1 MLQPVF
7 GDIGIEP
14 RIIYDRRKV
23 QRKDQPQRQR
33 RQRRR
38 EKEPSILS
46 HQFQHAENIARLE
59 SSSVW
64 ESALWFP
71 IARLAPDLVSTVSNR
86 ELTGR
91 RPQHTMN
98 DKPSMAEP
106 VFYDPERARWKRLR
120 RLVDALVAVLSALVI
135 FFVYTTLRDER
146 LPELLFSPQKRAFKA
161 LKESEKE
168 KARERQKKL
177 ASRSHRKSKLPAS
190 EVKLNQEEGIRAA
203 FYVPWDAASFS
214 SLRDYSRQIDLLYPD
229 WLHVLTPDGRL
240 QGVDDQTNTFFDVV
254 QSNRVRSVDDR
265 VMPLLKAEDATME
278 VFPMVNN
285 FDGTE
290 WVGGITDF
298 LNDPS
303 ARAVFRQQVGVYLSS
318 DRFRGLMVDF
328 EAFPSVGQPGYVALL
343 NELASDLHAR
353 GMKLYVSVPAHNPE
367 FNYAAIAGPAD
378 GVVVMNYDEH
388 YPGAASGP
396 VASQDWFVDNLKYIV
411 KAIPKEKVICAIANY
426 GYDWVLK
433 PKKGK
438 IPPDARDHTVSAQEA
453 WLEARDSDEDV
464 TFDDDALNPHFSYL
478 DEHSLRHDVWFLD
491 AVTALNHM
499 RAAQTLGI
507 QTFAL
512 WRLGGEDRTLWRIW
526 DVPGEAGATDKLR
539 DVPPGQDVDMEGQ
552 GEILRIEDR
561 PTHGTRDFTIDA
573 GTKLI
578 TDENFQS
585 LPEPYRVARY
595 GYTPNK
601 VALTFDDGPDPDWT
615 PKILDA
621 LKKEHAS
628 ATFFLIGIQTDKFPG
643 LAERIYRE
651 GHAIGN
657 HTFTHPDVSN
667 ISSTQ
672 MKVELNLTE
681 RLFASLVG
689 VRVVLMRPP
698 YAIDEEPDT
707 ADQVRP
713 LEFAQDL
720 GYITVGNRIDPNDWS
735 DKPRHHTA
743 EEISTYVLAH
753 LPPCGPNDLR
763 CGNIVLLHDGGGNRA
778 ETLRALPMIIDGIR
792 ARGLEVAPVYELLG
806 KTRAD
811 VMAPLTTRELW
822 AARLD
827 GLGFWLFEAGIV
839 AITWIFFLGDLL
851 MTGRLLFIGTAAVYD
866 RLQEKIFG
874 RPAEVASYKPKVAV
888 LIPAYNEE
896 KVVERTVRAALNSN
910 YPNLRVIVIDDGS
923 RDRTLEVARRAFA
936 REEAAGRVLI
946 LTKPN
951 SGKAEALNYGI
962 EHIGDAELFVGIDAD
977 TVIASDAISRLV
989 PHFINPKV
997 GAIAGNAKVGNRV
1010 NLWTRWQALEYI
1022 TSQNFERRALDVLGA
1037 VSVVP
1042 GAIGAWRVSA
1052 VREAG
1057 GYQIDTVAED
1067 ADLTMALLRRGY
1079 RVEYEDM
1086 ALAYTEAPTSA
1097 NGLMRQR
1104 FRWSFGILQAV
1115 YKHSGVFAR
1124 KGALGFVALPNI
1136 VIFQILLPLVSP
1148 LIDIMFAVGAIWY
1161 FIQKHFHPDSTDPAS
1176 FHKLVAFF
1184 FVFLVVD
1191 FLASALAFA
1200 LERRRPDDK
1209 EDSWLLTQVW
1219 LQRFAYRQLF
1229 SVVLF
1234 RTLKRALEGRRFAW
1248 DKLERTAAVKYVP
1261 SENRDSVNVP

>member
-1 MLQPVF
+1 
-7 GDIGIEP
+7 
-14 RIIYDRRKV
+14 
-23 QRKDQPQRQR
+23 
-33 RQRRR
+33 
-38 EKEPSILS
+38 
-46 HQFQHAENIARLE
+46 
-59 SSSVW
+59 
-64 ESALWFP
+64 
-71 IARLAPDLVSTVSNR
+71 
-86 ELTGR
+86 
-91 RPQHTMN
+91 
-98 DKPSMAEP
+98 MAEP
-106 VFYDPERARWKRLR
+106 VFYDPRRARWKRLR
-120 RLVDALVAVLSALVI
+120 RVVDAVVATLSALII

-146 LPELLFSPQKRAFKA
+146 LPELLFSPQRRIFKA
-161 LKESEKE
+161 LKENEKD

-177 ASRSHRKSKLPAS
+177 ALRSHRKSKLAAS

-214 SLRDYSRQIDLLYPD
+214 SLRDFSRQLDLLYPD
-229 WLHVLTPDGRL
+229 WLHVLTPDGHL
-240 QGVDDQTNTFFDVV
+240 QAVDDQTNKFFDVV
-254 QSNRVRSVDDR
+254 QNNHVRSVDDR
-265 VMPLLKAEDATME
+265 VMPLLKAEDNSME

-290 WVGGITDF
+290 WAEGITGF
-298 LNDPS
+298 LNNPA
-303 ARAVFRQQVGVYLSS
+303 ARSLFRQQVEMYLAS
-318 DRFRGLMVDF
+318 DHFRGLMVDF
-328 EAFPSVGQPGYVALL
+328 EAFPKVGQPGYIALL
-343 NELASDLHAR
+343 RELSSDLHSR
-353 GMKLYVSVPAHNPE
+353 GMKLYVSVPAHNEDFDYP
-367 FNYAAIAGPAD
+367 AIAEPAD

-388 YPGAASGP
+388 YPGAPSGP
-396 VASQDWFVDNLKYIV
+396 VASQDWFVENLKFAV
-411 KAIPKEKVICAIANY
+411 NVIPREKLICAIANY

-433 PKKGK
+433 PKTGK
-438 IPPDARDHTVSAQEA
+438 LPPEEKDHSVSVQEA
-453 WLEARDSDEDV
+453 WLAARDSDEDV
-464 TFDDDALNPHFSYL
+464 TYDEDALNPHFSYL
-478 DEHSLRHDVWFLD
+478 DESSLRHDVWFLD

-512 WRLGGEDRTLWRIW
+512 WRLGGEDRSIWRVW
-526 DVPGEAGATDKLR
+526 DMPGDVGAADKLHS
-539 DVPPGQDVDMEGQ
+539 VPPGQDVDMEGQ

-561 PTHGTRDFTIDA
+561 PSPGTRDLTIDPK
-573 GTKLI
+573 TKLI

-585 LPEPYRVARY
+585 MPEPYRVARY
-595 GYTPNK
+595 GYSPNK

-615 PKILDA
+615 PKILDV
-621 LKKEHAS
+621 LKREHAP
-628 ATFFLIGIQTDKFPG
+628 ATFFLIGIQTDKFSG
-643 LAERIYRE
+643 LAKRIYNE
-651 GHAIGN
+651 GHTIGN

-667 ISSTQ
+667 ISAGY
-672 MKVELNLTE
+672 MRVELNLTE

-689 VRVVLMRPP
+689 IRATLLRPP

-713 LEFAQDL
+713 LEIAQED
-720 GYITVGNRIDPNDWS
+720 GYTTVGNRIDPNDWS
-735 DKPRHHTA
+735 SNPRHSA
-743 EEISTYVLAH
+743 EQISSYVLAH
-753 LPPCGPNDLR
+753 LPPCGANDPR

-778 ETLRALPMIIDGIR
+778 ETVRALPMIIEGIR
-792 ARGLEVAPVYELLG
+792 ARGYEIAPVYELLG

-811 VMAPLTTRELW
+811 VMSPLPTGQRW
-822 AARLD
+822 VARLD
-827 GLGFWLFEAGIV
+827 RLSFWLFDAAV
-839 AITWIFFLGDLL
+839 MSITWIFFLGDLL
-851 MTGRLLFIGTAAVYD
+851 MTGRLLFIGAAAVYD
-866 RLQEKIFG
+866 RVQEKIFG
-874 RPAEVASYKPKVAV
+874 KPAEVASYKPKVAV

-896 KVVERTVRAALNSN
+896 KVIERTVRAALNSN

-923 RDRTLEVARRAFA
+923 QDRTLEVARKAFA
-936 REEAAGRVLI
+936 AEEAAGKVLI
-946 LTKPN
+946 LTKAN
-951 SGKAEALNYGI
+951 AGKAGALNYGI
-962 EHIGDAELFVGIDAD
+962 EHIQDAELFVGIDAD
-977 TVIASDAISRLV
+977 TIIASDAIARLV

-1057 GYQIDTVAED
+1057 GYQLDTVAED

-1086 ALAYTEAPTSA
+1086 ALAYTEAPTNA
-1097 NGLMRQR
+1097 NALMRQR

-1115 YKHSGVFAR
+1115 YKHRGVFAR
-1124 KGALGFVALPNI
+1124 KGALGLVALPNI

-1148 LIDIMFAVGAIWY
+1148 LIDIMFAFGALWY
-1161 FIQKHFHPDSTDPAS
+1161 LVQKHFHPDSTDPAS

-1184 FVFLVVD
+1184 FAFLVID

-1209 EDSWLLTQVW
+1209 EDPWLLSQVW

-1234 RTLKRALEGRRFAW
+1234 KTVKRALEGRRFAW
-1248 DKLERTAAVKYVP
+1248 DKLERTAAVNYVP
-1261 SENRDSVNVP
+1261 SENRDRVNVP

>member
-1 MLQPVF
+1 
-7 GDIGIEP
+7 
-14 RIIYDRRKV
+14 
-23 QRKDQPQRQR
+23 
-33 RQRRR
+33 
-38 EKEPSILS
+38 
-46 HQFQHAENIARLE
+46 
-59 SSSVW
+59 
-64 ESALWFP
+64 
-71 IARLAPDLVSTVSNR
+71 
-86 ELTGR
+86 
-91 RPQHTMN
+91 
-98 DKPSMAEP
+98 MAEP
-106 VFYDPERARWKRLR
+106 VFYDPKRARWKRLR
-120 RLVDALVAVLSALVI
+120 RFVDVLVVALSALII

-161 LKESEKE
+161 LKENEKE

-214 SLRDYSRQIDLLYPD
+214 SLRDFSRQIDLLYPD

-240 QGVDDQTNTFFDVV
+240 QGVDDQTNKFFDVV
-254 QSNRVRSVDDR
+254 QSNHVRPVDDR
-265 VMPLLKAEDATME
+265 VMPFLKAEDPGME

-285 FDGTE
+285 FDGAS
-290 WVGGITDF
+290 WIGNITGF
-298 LNDPS
+298 LNNPD
-303 ARAVFRQQVGVYLSS
+303 ARALFRQQVQLYLSS

-328 EAFPSVGQPGYVALL
+328 EAFPSSGQPGYIALL
-343 NELASDLHAR
+343 NELSADLHSR
-353 GMKLYVSVPAHNPE
+353 GMKLYVSLPAHNNE
-367 FNYAAIAGPAD
+367 FDYAAIAAPAD
-378 GVVVMNYDEH
+378 GVVIMNYDEH

-396 VASQDWFVDNLKYIV
+396 VASQDWFVDNLKFAV
-411 KAIPKEKVICAIANY
+411 KAIPHEKIICAIANY

-438 IPPDARDHTVSAQEA
+438 LPSDERDHTVSVQEA
-453 WLEARDSDEDV
+453 WLEARDSDEDIN
-464 TFDDDALNPHFSYL
+464 FDDDALNPHFSYL

-499 RAAQTLGI
+499 RAAQMLGI
-507 QTFAL
+507 RTFAL
-512 WRLGGEDRTLWRIW
+512 WRLGGEDRTIWRVW
-526 DVPGEAGATDKLR
+526 DVPGDAGATDKLR
-539 DVPPGQDVDMEGQ
+539 DTPPGQDVDMEGQ

-561 PTHGTRDFTIDA
+561 PAHGTRDLTIEPN
-573 GTKLI
+573 TNLI

-585 LPEPYRVARY
+585 LPEPFRVARY
-595 GYTPNK
+595 GYSTNK
-601 VALTFDDGPDPDWT
+601 VVLTFDDGPDPNWT
-615 PKILDA
+615 PKILDV
-621 LKKEHAS
+621 LKSKNAQ
-628 ATFFLIGIQTDKFPG
+628 ATFFLIGIQTDKFSG
-643 LAERIYRE
+643 LAERIYNE
-651 GHAIGN
+651 GHTIGN

-667 ISSTQ
+667 ISSTY

-689 VRVVLMRPP
+689 VRATLMRPP

-707 ADQVRP
+707 ADQVKP
-713 LEFAQDL
+713 LEFSQDM
-720 GYITVGNRIDPNDWS
+720 GYITVGNRIDPSDWS
-735 DKPRHHTA
+735 SNPRYSA
-743 EEISTYVLAH
+743 EQITSYVLAH

-763 CGNIVLLHDGGGNRA
+763 CGNIVLLHDGGGNRV
-778 ETLRALPMIIDGIR
+778 ETVRALPMIIDGIR
-792 ARGLEVAPVYELLG
+792 ARGLEIAPVYDLLG

-811 VMAPLTTRELW
+811 VMSPLPTGERW

-827 GLGFWLFEAGIV
+827 RLGFWLFDVGTLG
-839 AITWIFFLGDLL
+839 ITWIFFLGDLL

-866 RLQEKIFG
+866 RLHEKIFG
-874 RPAEVASYKPKVAV
+874 RPSEVASYRPKVAV

-896 KVVERTVRAALNSN
+896 KVIVRTMRAALNSD
-910 YPNLRVIVIDDGS
+910 YPDIRVIVIDDGS
-923 RDRTLEVARRAFA
+923 RDRTLEVARHAFVK
-936 REEAAGRVLI
+936 EEAAGRVLI

-951 SGKAEALNYGI
+951 AGKAEALNYGI
-962 EHIGDAELFVGIDAD
+962 EHILDAELFVGIDAD
-977 TVIASDAISRLV
+977 TIIARDAISHLV
-989 PHFINPKV
+989 PHFVNPKV

-1086 ALAYTEAPTSA
+1086 ALAYTEAPTNA

-1115 YKHSGVFAR
+1115 YKHSEVFAR

-1148 LIDIMFAVGAIWY
+1148 LIDIMFAAGAIWY
-1161 FIQKHFHPDSTDPAS
+1161 AVQKHFHPDSTDPAS

-1184 FVFLVVD
+1184 FAFLVID

-1200 LERRRPDDK
+1200 LERRRPDEK
-1209 EDSWLLTQVW
+1209 EDVWLLSQVW

-1234 RTLKRALEGRRFAW
+1234 KTLKRALEGRRFAW
-1248 DKLERTAAVKYVP
+1248 DKLERTAAVKYVA
-1261 SENRDSVNVP
+1261 SENRDQVNVQ

>member
-1 MLQPVF
+1 MP
-7 GDIGIEP
+7 EP
-14 RIIYDRRKV
+14 I
-23 QRKDQPQRQR
+23 
-33 RQRRR
+33 
-38 EKEPSILS
+38 
-46 HQFQHAENIARLE
+46 
-59 SSSVW
+59 
-64 ESALWFP
+64 
-71 IARLAPDLVSTVSNR
+71 
-86 ELTGR
+86 
-91 RPQHTMN
+91 
-98 DKPSMAEP
+98 
-106 VFYDPERARWKRLR
+106 FYDPRRARWKRLR
-120 RLVDALVAVLSALVI
+120 RLVDTMVAALSALII

-161 LKESEKE
+161 LKENEKE

-177 ASRSHRKSKLPAS
+177 ASRSHRKSKLAAS

-229 WLHVLTPDGRL
+229 WLHVLTPDGQL
-240 QGVDDQTNTFFDVV
+240 QGVDDQTNKFFDVV
-254 QSNRVRSVDDR
+254 QNSRVRPVDDR
-265 VMPLLKAEDATME
+265 VMPFLKDEDPAME

-285 FDGTE
+285 FDGAE
-290 WVGGITDF
+290 WVQGITDF
-298 LNDPS
+298 LNNPS
-303 ARAVFRQQVGVYLSS
+303 ARALFRQQVGMFLSS
-318 DRFRGLMVDF
+318 DRFHGLMVDF
-328 EAFPSVGQPGYVALL
+328 EAFPKVGQPGYIALL
-343 NELASDLHAR
+343 NELSQDLHAR
-353 GMKLYVSVPAHNPE
+353 GMKLYVSVPAHNEE
-367 FNYAAIAGPAD
+367 FDYSAIAAPAD

-388 YPGAASGP
+388 YPGASSGP
-396 VASQDWFVDNLKYIV
+396 VASQDWFVENLNFAV
-411 KAIPKEKVICAIANY
+411 KVIPREKIICAIANY

-433 PKKGK
+433 PKNKK
-438 IPPDARDHTVSAQEA
+438 LPPDARDHSVSVQEA
-453 WLEARDSDEDV
+453 WLAARDSDEDV

-478 DEHSLRHDVWFLD
+478 DESSLRHDVWFLD
-491 AVTALNHM
+491 GVTALNHM

-512 WRLGGEDRTLWRIW
+512 WRLGGEDRSLWRVW
-526 DVPGEAGATDKLR
+526 DMPGDAGAADKLR

-552 GEILRIEDR
+552 GEILRIEER
-561 PTHGTRDFTIDA
+561 PTHGTRDLTIDA
-573 GTKLI
+573 NTKLI
-578 TDENFQS
+578 TDENFQTS
-585 LPEPYRVARY
+585 PEPYRVARY
-595 GYTPNK
+595 GYSRDK
-601 VALTFDDGPDPDWT
+601 VVLTFDDGPDPEWT
-615 PKILDA
+615 PKILDV
-621 LKKEHAS
+621 LNREHAP
-628 ATFFLIGIQTDKFPG
+628 ATFFLIGIQTDRFSG
-643 LAERIYRE
+643 LAKRIYNE
-651 GHAIGN
+651 GHTIGN

-667 ISSTQ
+667 ISNQ
-672 MKVELNLTE
+672 HMKVELNLTE

-689 VRVVLMRPP
+689 VQAKLLRPP

-713 LEFAQDL
+713 LEFAQEL

-735 DKPRHHTA
+735 DRPRRHTA
-743 EEISTYVLAH
+743 EEITAYVLAH

-778 ETLRALPMIIDGIR
+778 ETVRALPMIIDGIR
-792 ARGLEVAPVYELLG
+792 ARGLEIAPVYDLLG
-806 KTRAD
+806 KSRAD
-811 VMAPLTTRELW
+811 VMAPLPTSQRW
-822 AARLD
+822 AAGLD
-827 GLGFWLFEAGIV
+827 RLGFWLFDASVVG
-839 AITWIFFLGDLL
+839 ITWIFFLGDIL
-851 MTGRLLFIGTAAVYD
+851 MTGRLLFIGAAAVYD
-866 RLQEKIFG
+866 RLQEKILG
-874 RPAEVASYKPKVAV
+874 KPAEVASYRPKVAV

-896 KVVERTVRAALNSN
+896 KVIERTVRAALNSD
-910 YPNLRVIVIDDGS
+910 YSNLRVIVIDDGS

-936 REEAAGRVLI
+936 REEAQGKVLI
-946 LTKPN
+946 LTKAN
-951 SGKAEALNYGI
+951 GGKAAVLNYGI
-962 EHIGDAELFVGIDAD
+962 EHIQDAELFVGIDAD
-977 TVIASDAISRLV
+977 TIIAGDAISRLV

-1052 VREAG
+1052 VRDAG
-1057 GYQIDTVAED
+1057 GYQLDTVAED

-1086 ALAYTEAPTSA
+1086 ALAYTEAPTNA

-1148 LIDIMFAVGAIWY
+1148 LIDIMFAVGAVWY

-1176 FHKLVAFF
+1176 FHKLLAFF

-1200 LERRRPDDK
+1200 LERRSPDDK
-1209 EDSWLLTQVW
+1209 EDTWLLSQVW

-1234 RTLKRALEGRRFAW
+1234 KTLKRALEGRRFAW
-1248 DKLERTAAVKYVP
+1248 DKLERTAAVRYVA